1 MIIVDGSSTF
11 EKWDISE
18 KACET
23 TYILQTESMAKVMC
37 EIQDGVYKLWYNVFP
52 VSVVV
57 WFCIFMCEKGRV
69 REDEY

>member
-23 TYILQTESMAKVMC
+23 TYILQTESMAKVIC

-57 WFCIFMCEKGRV
+57 
-69 REDEY
+69 